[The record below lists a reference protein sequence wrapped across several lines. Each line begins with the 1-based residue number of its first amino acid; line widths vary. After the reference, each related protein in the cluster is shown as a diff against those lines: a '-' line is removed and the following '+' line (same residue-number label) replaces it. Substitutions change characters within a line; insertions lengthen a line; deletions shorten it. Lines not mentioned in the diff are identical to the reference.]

1 MKAKLNGNQL
11 IIKAENEEEREW
23 IVRASRH
30 TFMRNLGA
38 SVGAP
43 PNWLE
48 LDCAN
53 GFHAYELT
61 SLLQSVSK
69 KLAVINEAFLGTNQQ
84 GE

>member
-1 MKAKLNGNQL
+1 
-11 IIKAENEEEREW
+11 
-23 IVRASRH
+23 
-30 TFMRNLGA
+30 MRNLGA

-61 SLLQSVSK
+61 SLLKDVSK
-69 KLAVINEAFLGTNQQ
+69 KLNIINEAFL
-84 GE
+84 EKES